1 MYRDKNCDCSGCD
14 AWHGGCRERCRLP
27 APTTRARLS
36 ASSYWQDADWQ
47 DPDREDTDRQNALRG
62 TILTGLAEAVKG
74 RSVSNRPKRLCL
86 LGGMALAVL
95 LPCNFQS
102 ASAREIDTRVGSER
116 FTWELHKRTA
126 NANALVSREASESGP
141 AAQSTARLRSAKGP
155 YYVDFRAR
163 TAASWGHAFVWYGK
177 TSERQVEVA
186 GLTPAGDTLA
196 YVLGHVMW
204 VPSETGASYGDLDPQ
219 YLTANYRVYLS
230 ETDAKRVF
238 AYIKKLQA
246 TSPVWNAETFNC
258 TGFIGDIASFM
269 GLKVPNR
276 WQRPEDYVNSLK
288 AMNGGRQMVHLTSE
302 Q

>member
-1 MYRDKNCDCSGCD
+1 MKRRSVAKR
-14 AWHGGCRERCRLP
+14 ARRLCRL
-27 APTTRARLS
+27 
-36 ASSYWQDADWQ
+36 
-47 DPDREDTDRQNALRG
+47 
-62 TILTGLAEAVKG
+62 
-74 RSVSNRPKRLCL
+74 
-86 LGGMALAVL
+86 GGFALAVL

-116 FTWELHKRTA
+116 FTSQELHKRTA
-126 NANALVSREASESGP
+126 NANALESREASETKP
-141 AAQSTARLRSAKGP
+141 AAQSTARLGSAKRP

-177 TSERQVEVA
+177 TGERQVEVA

-196 YVLGHVMW
+196 YVLGHVTW

-219 YLTANYRVYLS
+219 YLTASYRVYLS

-276 WQRPEDYVNSLK
+276 WQRPENYVNSLK
-288 AMNGGRQMVHLTSE
+288 AMNGGRQMVHLSSE